1 MLGGVPVTKDMT
13 DLFRAD
19 GCAGNAG
26 KTDQEAIN
34 MISRL
39 MEKSKKWASR

>member
-13 DLFRAD
+13 DLFGAD
-19 GCAGNAG
+19 GYAGNAR

-39 MEKSKKWASR
+39 MEKSNK